1 MFVLSNLIIAVAKIV
16 SIFLTLAYWA
26 ILLRALI
33 SWVSPDPYNQIV
45 QMLHKLTEPVL
56 QPIRR
61 KLPPMG
67 VDLSPIIAFV
77 VIIFLQSFLVK
88 TLYDIAYALRG

>member
-77 VIIFLQSFLVK
+77 VII
-88 TLYDIAYALRG
+88 